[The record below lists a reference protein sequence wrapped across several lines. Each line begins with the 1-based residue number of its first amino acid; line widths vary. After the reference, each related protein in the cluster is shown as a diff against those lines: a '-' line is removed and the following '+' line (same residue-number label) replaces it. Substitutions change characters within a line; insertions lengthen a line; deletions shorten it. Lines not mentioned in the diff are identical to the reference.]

1 MRLVTK
7 REEDSTIAATSG
19 RPKKRDLWV
28 VYTEKTRLRGG
39 GGGGSSRGPT
49 PCACNISMRGRP

>member
-7 REEDSTIAATSG
+7 REGDSAIAATSG

-39 GGGGSSRGPT
+39 GGEEAVGDRLHVRAT
-49 PCACNISMRGRP
+49 